1 MRVAGGRGRGR
12 ERADEDAVRHDDA
25 GPRRVGLGRERVE
38 LGPPRLD
45 ETRTDGQRRGAP
57 RDGRRAADGGEV
69 DRRRLRASARR
80 VPRRLS
86 TTKRAALRV
95 RVEQPERRARGDR
108 GPPPRLREAPPGH
121 VVAEAAAVE
130 RAVGARRG
138 RRRRLEAAEVGRAEQ
153 REHLVREE
161 RRGAGGVDAAQRA
174 GANAGAAPTR
184 RGRRLRCGGPRG
196 VGRAATS
203 AENGRAAS
211 QAASSRLLAALL
223 PPSSMTF
230 APRVDIVRWCSVSN
244 W

>member
-69 DRRRLRASARR
+69 DRRRLRRVGEARSA
-80 VPRRLS
+80 PLEHDE
-86 TTKRAALRV
+86 RAALRV

-174 GANAGAAPTR
+174 GAERRRRADAARSSFALRWSAR
-184 RGRRLRCGGPRG
+184 RQGRDQR
-196 VGRAATS
+196 
-203 AENGRAAS
+203 
-211 QAASSRLLAALL
+211 
-223 PPSSMTF
+223 
-230 APRVDIVRWCSVSN
+230 
-244 W
+244 